1 MYLYEVPL
9 IKLLNF
15 RCLKSHSL
23 FTTLS
28 FETPFRCYLN
38 LSSTWKCLIWCNIL
52 LCFFSV
58 RTHAIKFM
66 EMLILTHSKKP
77 TPLPGDYNMKK
88 DDVSIDI
95 VCITFV
101 VRCAIWYH
109 LYNLKNVKN
118 THWRVLILIKF
129 QALACNFT
137 KIDTPRWVFFTF
149 YIVQMVPNRVT
160 HHICGIICI
169 VNNYNS

>member
-1 MYLYEVPL
+1 MCNSKKKSCKHMYLNKMAL

-15 RCLKSHSL
+15 RRFKSHSL

-28 FETPFRCYLN
+28 CKTPLYVTWI
-38 LSSTWKCLIWCNIL
+38 SVPPESTLFDTIFPL
-52 LCFFSV
+52 FCFFSV

-95 VCITFV
+95 VCITIV
-101 VRCAIWYH
+101 VFFLLVIFASSWNACTV
-109 LYNLKNVKN
+109 LKNAK
-118 THWRVLILIKF
+118 TGKPQQLSISIVL
-129 QALACNFT
+129 
-137 KIDTPRWVFFTF
+137 
-149 YIVQMVPNRVT
+149 
-160 HHICGIICI
+160 
-169 VNNYNS
+169 